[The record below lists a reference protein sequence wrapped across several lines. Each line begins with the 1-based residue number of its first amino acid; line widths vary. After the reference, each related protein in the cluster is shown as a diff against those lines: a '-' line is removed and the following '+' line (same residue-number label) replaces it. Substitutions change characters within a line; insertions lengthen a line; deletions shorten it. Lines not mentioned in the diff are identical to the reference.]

1 MRIKTP
7 WKWAALLAMV
17 LLVILVIYDGLA
29 DAEKPAVQT
38 TASAPSSVVYVAVA
52 KGRVDIEGGV
62 IRLAAQRDGLIQAV
76 MVEEGD
82 RVKKGQVLAR
92 VDSRQA
98 GIGVELA
105 KAELARAQA
114 QATLLEAR
122 YAFAQREATR
132 NANAAQEGAISKQIA
147 DDKHTEAHAMQADL
161 AAATAAV
168 SVSVAQLK
176 QAEFEVEVRQIRAPF
191 DGRIVKRNAKPG
203 DGIST
208 LNVTELFQLTPVAP
222 RIVRADI
229 DEAFIDHVKV
239 GMLAEIISETNPD
252 QKWQGKIIRIGEVFG
267 SRKQTDDP
275 NEHQDVR
282 VVDAVLSLN
291 NEHVRIGQR
300 VLVKIL
306 PLNQTPG
313 RDAQV
318 R

>member
-1 MRIKTP
+1 MRIKGY
-7 WKWAALLAMV
+7 WKWGAILTLTLLATYG
-17 LLVILVIYDGLA
+17 LVA
-29 DAEKPAVQT
+29 NEKPVVQT
-38 TASAPSSVVYVAVA
+38 ATPAPSSAYVAVA

-98 GIGVELA
+98 GIGVALA
-105 KAELARAQA
+105 KAELARTKAQVK
-114 QATLLEAR
+114 LLETR
-122 YAFAQREATR
+122 NAFAQREARR
-132 NANAAQEGAISKQIA
+132 NASAAQEGAISKQIA
-147 DDKHTEAHAMQADL
+147 DEKQTQAHAMKADL
-161 AAATAAV
+161 AAATAAF
-168 SVSVAQLK
+168 SVAAAQLK

-208 LNVTELFQLTPVAP
+208 LNVTELFQLAPVAP

-239 GMLAEIISETNPD
+239 GMPAEIISETNPD

-275 NEHQDVR
+275 NERQDVR
-282 VVDAVLSLN
+282 VVDTVLSLN

-306 PLNQTPG
+306 PLHPKTDIQ
-313 RDAQV
+313 
-318 R
+318 

>member
-1 MRIKTP
+1 MRVKSYM
-7 WKWAALLAMV
+7 KWGIPLALIVLA
-17 LLVILVIYDGLA
+17 IYGFVTH
-29 DAEKPAVQT
+29 EKPVAQT
-38 TASAPSSVVYVAVA
+38 SRAAPSPGYVAVA

-82 RVKKGQVLAR
+82 RVKKGQVLAQI
-92 VDSRQA
+92 DSRQA
-98 GIGVELA
+98 EIGVALA

-114 QATLLEAR
+114 QARLLATR
-122 YAFAQREATR
+122 NALAQREAKR
-132 NANAAQEGAISKQIA
+132 NVRAAQEGAISKQIA
-147 DDKHTEAHAMQADL
+147 DEKQTQAHASKADL

-168 SVSVAQLK
+168 AVAAAQLK

-208 LNVTELFQLTPVAP
+208 FNITELFQLAPVAP
-222 RIVRADI
+222 RIVRADV
-229 DEAFIDHVKV
+229 DEAFIDHVKI
-239 GMLAEIISETNPD
+239 GMPAEIISEINPD
-252 QKWQGKIIRIGEVFG
+252 HKWQGKIIRIGEVFG

-275 NEHQDVR
+275 NERQDVR
-282 VVDAVLSLN
+282 VVDTVLSLN

-306 PLNQTPG
+306 PWNQKTS
-313 RDAQV
+313 R
-318 R
+318 

>member
-1 MRIKTP
+1 MRIKNP
-7 WKWAALLAMV
+7 WKLATLLTMV
-17 LLVILVIYDGLA
+17 LLVSLVIYDELGGE
-29 DAEKPAVQT
+29 EKSAVQT
-38 TASAPSSVVYVAVA
+38 VTLTPSSVVYIAVA

-62 IRLAAQRDGLIQAV
+62 IRLAAQREGLIQAV

-92 VDSRQA
+92 IDSRQA
-98 GIGVELA
+98 EIGVRLA

-114 QATLLEAR
+114 QVGLLEAR
-122 YAFAQREATR
+122 TAFAQRDAQR
-132 NANAAQEGAISKQIA
+132 NENAAQQGAIAKQIA
-147 DDKHTEAHAMQADL
+147 DDKQTQAHALQAEL
-161 AAATAAV
+161 AGAVAAVTVAAA
-168 SVSVAQLK
+168 QLQ

-208 LNVTELFQLTPVAP
+208 LNVTELFQLAPAAP

-239 GMLAEIISETNPD
+239 GMPAEIISETNPD

-275 NEHQDVR
+275 NERQDVR
-282 VVDAVLSLN
+282 VVDTVLSLN
-291 NEHVRIGQR
+291 DERVRIGQR

-306 PLNQTPG
+306 PLNQKTEG
-313 RDAQV
+313 SQ
-318 R
+318 

>member
-1 MRIKTP
+1 
-7 WKWAALLAMV
+7 
-17 LLVILVIYDGLA
+17 
-29 DAEKPAVQT
+29 
-38 TASAPSSVVYVAVA
+38 
-52 KGRVDIEGGV
+52 
-62 IRLAAQRDGLIQAV
+62 

-92 VDSRQA
+92 IDSRQA
-98 GIGVELA
+98 EIGVRLA

-114 QATLLEAR
+114 QVGLLEAR
-122 YAFAQREATR
+122 TAFAQRDAQR
-132 NANAAQEGAISKQIA
+132 NENAAQQGAIAKQIA
-147 DDKHTEAHAMQADL
+147 DDKQTQAHALQAEL
-161 AAATAAV
+161 AGAVAAVTVAAA
-168 SVSVAQLK
+168 QLQ

-208 LNVTELFQLTPVAP
+208 LNVTELFQLAPAAP

-239 GMLAEIISETNPD
+239 GMPAEIISETNPD

-275 NEHQDVR
+275 NERQDVR
-282 VVDAVLSLN
+282 VVDTVLSLN
-291 NEHVRIGQR
+291 DERVRIGQR

-306 PLNQTPG
+306 PLNQKPEG
-313 RDAQV
+313 SQ
-318 R
+318 

>member
-1 MRIKTP
+1 MRIKNY
-7 WKWAALLAMV
+7 WFWGALLAIV
-17 LLVILVIYDGLA
+17 LFAIYGLA
-29 DAEKPAVQT
+29 NDKKHAVQS
-38 TASAPSSVVYVAVA
+38 TAPAPSAAYVAVA

-62 IRLAAQRDGLIQAV
+62 IRLAAQRDGLIQEV
-76 MVEEGD
+76 TVEEGD

-105 KAELARAQA
+105 KGELARAQA
-114 QATLLEAR
+114 QAGLLEVR
-122 YAFAQREATR
+122 YAFAQREAR
-132 NANAAQEGAISKQIA
+132 RHASAAQEGAVTKQIA
-147 DDKHTEAHAMQADL
+147 DDKETQAHAMNAEL

-168 SVSVAQLK
+168 AVAAAQLK

-239 GMLAEIISETNPD
+239 GMFADIISETNPD
-252 QKWQGKIIRIGEVFG
+252 QKWQGKIIRIGEVSG

-275 NEHQDVR
+275 NERQDVR
-282 VVDAVLSLN
+282 VVDTVLSLN
-291 NEHVRIGQR
+291 DEQVRIGQR

-306 PLNQTPG
+306 PLNQKTETP
-313 RDAQV
+313 
-318 R
+318 

>member
-1 MRIKTP
+1 MRIKNP
-7 WKWAALLAMV
+7 WKLATLLTTV
-17 LLVILVIYDGLA
+17 LLVSLVIYDELA
-29 DAEKPAVQT
+29 GEEKSAVQT
-38 TASAPSSVVYVAVA
+38 VTLTPSSVVYIAVA

-62 IRLAAQRDGLIQAV
+62 IRLAAQREGLIQAV

-92 VDSRQA
+92 IDSRQA
-98 GIGVELA
+98 EIGVRLA

-114 QATLLEAR
+114 QVGLLEAR
-122 YAFAQREATR
+122 TAFAQRDAQR
-132 NANAAQEGAISKQIA
+132 NENAAQQGAIAKQIA
-147 DDKHTEAHAMQADL
+147 DDKQTQAHALQAEL
-161 AAATAAV
+161 AGAVAAVTVAAA
-168 SVSVAQLK
+168 QLQ

-208 LNVTELFQLTPVAP
+208 LNVTELFQLAPAAP

-239 GMLAEIISETNPD
+239 GMPAEIISETNPD

-275 NEHQDVR
+275 NERQDVR
-282 VVDAVLSLN
+282 VVDTVLSLN
-291 NEHVRIGQR
+291 DERVRIGQR

-306 PLNQTPG
+306 PLNQKPEG
-313 RDAQV
+313 SQ
-318 R
+318 

>member
-1 MRIKTP
+1 MRIKNY
-7 WKWAALLAMV
+7 WKWGAILTLVLLAIYG
-17 LLVILVIYDGLA
+17 LVA
-29 DAEKPAVQT
+29 NEKPVVQAA
-38 TASAPSSVVYVAVA
+38 ASAPSSAYVAVA

-82 RVKKGQVLAR
+82 SVKKGQVLAR

-98 GIGVELA
+98 GIGVALA
-105 KAELARAQA
+105 KAELARAEA
-114 QATLLEAR
+114 QVKLLETR
-122 YAFAQREATR
+122 NAFAQREARR
-132 NANAAQEGAISKQIA
+132 NASAAQEGAISKQIA
-147 DDKHTEAHAMQADL
+147 DEKQTQAHAMKADL
-161 AAATAAV
+161 AAAMAAV
-168 SVSVAQLK
+168 SVAAAQLK

-208 LNVTELFQLTPVAP
+208 LNVTELFQLAPVAP

-275 NEHQDVR
+275 NERQDVR
-282 VVDAVLSLN
+282 VVDTVLSLN

-306 PLNQTPG
+306 PLHQKM
-313 RDAQV
+313 DIQ
-318 R
+318 